1 MAETKQKPQ
10 LIIASCYAPE
20 TESNIE
26 ILDSI
31 VCRKDVNKFYTPFR
45 NLVKTWLH
53 RYNLDNFEI
62 LEYLD
67 NDIHL
72 FSGTPIGCSGRK
84 MTIDL
89 SCNTTITYWYD
100 LFSTNMYFQHNLD
113 FLKVSIRAMDEDKL

>member
-1 MAETKQKPQ
+1 MAEENKKPQ

-20 TESNIE
+20 TESNSE

-31 VCRKDVNKFYTPFR
+31 VCRKDVNKFYTSFR
-45 NLVKTWLH
+45 NIVKTWLH
-53 RYNLDNFEI
+53 RYGLDDSET

-89 SCNTTITYWYD
+89 SCNTTITYRYR
-100 LFSTNMYFQHNLD
+100 LFSTEMYFQHNLD